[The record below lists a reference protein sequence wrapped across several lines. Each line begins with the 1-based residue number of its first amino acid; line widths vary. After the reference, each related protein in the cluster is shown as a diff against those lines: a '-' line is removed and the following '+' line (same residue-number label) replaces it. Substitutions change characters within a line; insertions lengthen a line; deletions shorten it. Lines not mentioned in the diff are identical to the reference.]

1 MSSEEELPQKK
12 KQKNLPWL
20 PDYIPSLQI
29 SSRSDIASKPENP
42 LPTWFTLWIK
52 ADQIDKKKKK
62 NKFSRSTRL
71 VQISSSYYYYPFD
84 PVFILMQCS
93 VPVIWIGNYGGKLLI
108 LWDKFVHPGQFQEK
122 NIWCAVVAL
131 ERRNETAASAATTS
145 IAEPPSKKRKTNPSP
160 PLPPPSFLSL
170 PDVLILNC
178 LSRIP
183 KSYYPKLSIVSKTFR
198 DLILSIDLNH
208 ARFHHKTQETFFHVC
223 LKFPDRPLPSW
234 YTLWIK
240 PEGFDDKEEEKK
252 KSTLVQVPSSY
263 ASHNPLLVVSV
274 DSDVYAFKQ
283 CYPPSRV
290 MYVRNKEVVLWRNA
304 PNMTVARAN
313 PVAYVFDKKIYVMG
327 GCAENESANWGEV
340 FDPKTQT
347 WESLPVPAPELR
359 FSSMIRKLEMIQG
372 KFYVRSN
379 ESKDSVYD
387 PKNGKWNVAAKPLV
401 SDSRCAVG
409 DVWYSFR
416 PNSCLWFDN
425 EIQDWRLVKGLSS
438 LNQSCRSGLIETVS
452 YDGKLLL
459 LWDKPTKPRRR
470 VCGEK
475 YICCALIA
483 FEKRKNGQVW
493 AMDSE
498 VEPSQKKK
506 KPNSSP
512 SFVSLPDVIL
522 VNCLARIPKSYYP
535 KLSLVC
541 KSFCSLILSMEL
553 YVERLYLR
561 RHEDVFHVCLQ
572 LPDRR
577 LPSWFSLWTKPDQ
590 TLTNDIGKKKKSTR
604 NTLLVPIPSSYSPR
618 VPMFIGEIGSE
629 LYAIS
634 KHNSPSSVMWVRN
647 KSTNYAWRKAPSM
660 TVARANVFACVINGK
675 IYVMGGCAADESTNW
690 AEVFDPKTQTWEPL
704 PDPGDELRLSSFKT
718 MEVIEGKIYVKKSYT
733 MDYVYD
739 PEEDKWDVITRAF
752 MIERKCEIENVLYR
766 CRGQSCSWYD
776 TKQKEWRDIKGL
788 ATLNRYRRSY
798 VIEVANYCDKLLILW
813 EIFAKQNKN
822 IWCAV
827 ISLKRR
833 KDDEIWGK
841 VEWASIVLT
850 VPSSYVFLRC
860 EVKPV

>member
-1 MSSEEELPQKK
+1 MITF
-12 KQKNLPWL
+12 W
-20 PDYIPSLQI
+20 
-29 SSRSDIASKPENP
+29 
-42 LPTWFTLWIK
+42 
-52 ADQIDKKKKK
+52 
-62 NKFSRSTRL
+62 
-71 VQISSSYYYYPFD
+71 V
-84 PVFILMQCS
+84 
-93 VPVIWIGNYGGKLLI
+93 
-108 LWDKFVHPGQFQEK
+108 
-122 NIWCAVVAL
+122 
-131 ERRNETAASAATTS
+131 ETAASAATTS

-493 AMDSE
+493 
-498 VEPSQKKK
+498 
-506 KPNSSP
+506 
-512 SFVSLPDVIL
+512 
-522 VNCLARIPKSYYP
+522 
-535 KLSLVC
+535 
-541 KSFCSLILSMEL
+541 
-553 YVERLYLR
+553 
-561 RHEDVFHVCLQ
+561 
-572 LPDRR
+572 
-577 LPSWFSLWTKPDQ
+577 
-590 TLTNDIGKKKKSTR
+590 
-604 NTLLVPIPSSYSPR
+604 
-618 VPMFIGEIGSE
+618 
-629 LYAIS
+629 
-634 KHNSPSSVMWVRN
+634 
-647 KSTNYAWRKAPSM
+647 
-660 TVARANVFACVINGK
+660 
-675 IYVMGGCAADESTNW
+675 
-690 AEVFDPKTQTWEPL
+690 
-704 PDPGDELRLSSFKT
+704 
-718 MEVIEGKIYVKKSYT
+718 
-733 MDYVYD
+733 
-739 PEEDKWDVITRAF
+739 
-752 MIERKCEIENVLYR
+752 
-766 CRGQSCSWYD
+766 
-776 TKQKEWRDIKGL
+776 
-788 ATLNRYRRSY
+788 
-798 VIEVANYCDKLLILW
+798 
-813 EIFAKQNKN
+813 
-822 IWCAV
+822 
-827 ISLKRR
+827 
-833 KDDEIWGK
+833 GK
-841 VEWASIVLT
+841 VEWSNVVLT
-850 VPSSYVFLRC
+850 VPSSYRFLRSTMIRT
-860 EVKPV
+860 